1 MAKRKKEAQKIGGF
15 IVDIHHASGQVFIRP
30 KANYRYTDSQI
41 LSMLEACAKTYQA
54 RVKAMITSEPAEA
67 PAEKPKT
74 PRKKKSEPQAEEA

>member
-41 LSMLEACAKTYQA
+41 LSVLEACANTYQD
-54 RVKAMITSEPAEA
+54 RVKAMVTAEPDEA

-74 PRKKKSEPQAEEA
+74 PRKKKVKEEAV